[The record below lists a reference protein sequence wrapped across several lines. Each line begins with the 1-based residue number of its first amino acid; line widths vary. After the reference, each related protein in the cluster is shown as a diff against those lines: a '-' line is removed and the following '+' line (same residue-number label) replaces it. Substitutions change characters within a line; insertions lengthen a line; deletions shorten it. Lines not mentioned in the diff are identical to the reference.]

1 MIVTCKRGEEGG
13 GLIKNPY
20 FAGATVYLRALEEA
34 I

>member
-1 MIVTCKRGEEGG
+1 MCKRGEEEG

-20 FAGATVYLRALEEA
+20 LADTTVYLRALEEA